1 MDNLSFNKLGGF
13 CLSIGAVLGFIPFLL
28 QIILGGTPEEG
39 VQIFG
44 FFADEVLNGGVN
56 SLLYPIIGVIGV
68 SLTMFGVH
76 SLNSVLQ
83 KEKEDALLSLGTFF
97 IIIGSIGY
105 IIVWSID
112 YFIIWG
118 DPANATSSFTLE
130 MGIIIAFA
138 SIYWG
143 GLQTFASAI
152 AVRKYLKNII
162 PAIASGAAGLIVAL
176 HWYTIFTLDPN
187 SAKTIMPLF
196 IGLSV
201 GQLVALVFNI
211 SVGIKMIKS

>member
-1 MDNLSFNKLGGF
+1 MAVGEPFAFSGRIVEAYYTNAEQDSVAIMYSDGETNRDYHLPVDENDDQFKALLSEYSYESLDEATRAKNEKDRQWWRDAFNDYAERNGM
-13 CLSIGAVLGFIPFLL
+13 
-28 QIILGGTPEEG
+28 LGGTPEEG

-56 SLLYPIIGVIGV
+56 SLLYPILGVIGV

-130 MGIIIAFA
+130 MGIK
-138 SIYWG
+138 S
-143 GLQTFASAI
+143 
-152 AVRKYLKNII
+152 YL
-162 PAIASGAAGLIVAL
+162 PE
-176 HWYTIFTLDPN
+176 
-187 SAKTIMPLF
+187 
-196 IGLSV
+196 
-201 GQLVALVFNI
+201 
-211 SVGIKMIKS
+211 IKRLYGEEL